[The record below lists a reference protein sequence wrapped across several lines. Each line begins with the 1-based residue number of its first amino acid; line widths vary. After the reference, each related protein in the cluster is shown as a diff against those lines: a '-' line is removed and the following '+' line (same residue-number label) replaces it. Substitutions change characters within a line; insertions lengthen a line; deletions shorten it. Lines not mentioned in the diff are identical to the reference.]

1 MLAEPI
7 YVPTGTLI
15 DMLFAILADEAALT
29 TRDVANLAQIQREL
43 HWRGRKQDLD
53 FRMVN

>member
-7 YVPTGTLI
+7 DVPTGTLI
-15 DMLFAILADEAALT
+15 DMLFAILADEVALT
-29 TRDVANLAQIQREL
+29 TRDAANLAQIQREL
-43 HWRGRKQDLD
+43 HRSGNEQNWD